1 MDIVNGPFTT
11 PRNSPRPYQTDDF
24 PLFASADR
32 SQYNAILS
40 KLRQQYADALSGIK
54 ADVKERGASQAE
66 YEFAVAQLR
75 EQYQNQLDAIAAEWQ
90 AATDRAN
97 QN

>member
-1 MDIVNGPFTT
+1 MDIVNGPFKT
-11 PRNSPRPYQTDDF
+11 PRNSPLPYQTDDH

-40 KLRQQYADALSGIK
+40 QLRQQYADALAGIR
-54 ADVKERGASQAE
+54 ADVQGRGASQAE
-66 YEFAVAQLR
+66 YEFAVSQLR
-75 EQYQNQLDAIAAEWQ
+75 EQYQNQLDAITAEWQ
-90 AATDRAN
+90 AATTRAN